1 MSKKTFTWITPVA
14 AAILFV
20 SLPAAAEVFPG
31 RVVGVTDGDTLIV
44 LTQDYEQRIVRLAE
58 IDAPEKAQDY
68 GERSK
73 QSLAALCFK
82 KSARVVVIDTDRYGR
97 SVGRVACAGVDANRV
112 QVETGMAWAY
122 RRYVQDPAIIE
133 AENQARTARRGLW
146 AAGAPTPPWEWRRA
160 AK

>member
-82 KSARVVVIDTDRYGR
+82 KPARVVVIDTDRYGR
-97 SVGRVACAGVDANRV
+97 SVGRVTCAGVDANRV